1 MSKSSSNHF
10 TCPLDTTW
18 YACPDAPYFV
28 GCCSSDPCT
37 NVDATSTSPCPNIY
51 PASFDTSIY
60 DDILPNLCIDSASA
74 DWYVCNFTD
83 PPFLGCCSS
92 AACANETGCPADDVL
107 AAAWS
112 LSSRGQF
119 ALFQDEGTGD
129 EDDEGNGGGRELS
142 GGAIAG
148 IVVGAVAVL
157 VIVGALVWLF
167 MRTKN
172 KRVAAMGGN
181 GRPPSVVEGEH
192 RLDSRFSNPA
202 GTTTGAG
209 KNQKYM
215 STSSAGISLPS
226 ISPGLLSESERPLS
240 ELFSNT
246 GSEDMP
252 QHKWAPGQKYELGVH
267 GAQKPEP
274 IQELDSHMAEVHE
287 LGGGNRSW

>member
-10 TCPLDTTW
+10 TCPSDGTW
-18 YACPDAPYFV
+18 YVCPDAPYFV

-37 NVDATSTSPCPNIY
+37 NVDATSTAPCPDLY

-60 DDILPNLCIDSASA
+60 DDILPNSCIDSANA

-92 AACANETGCPADDVL
+92 AACANETGCPADDLL

-112 LSSRGQF
+112 SSSRGQF

-129 EDDEGNGGGRELS
+129 DDDEGNSGGGELS

-148 IVVGAVAVL
+148 IVVGAVAAL
-157 VIVGALVWLF
+157 VIVGALVWLL
-167 MRTKN
+167 MRRRNN
-172 KRVAAMGGN
+172 KAAAMSGH
-181 GRPPSVVEGEH
+181 GRTPSVVEGEH
-192 RLDSRFSNPA
+192 RLDSQFSSPA

-209 KNQKYM
+209 KNPKYM
-215 STSSAGISLPS
+215 STSSAGISQPS
-226 ISPGLLSESERPLS
+226 LSPGLLSESERPIS
-240 ELFSNT
+240 ELYSNT
-246 GSEDMP
+246 ESEDMSH
-252 QHKWAPGQKYELGVH
+252 QKWAPGQNYGSGVH

-274 IQELDSHMAEVHE
+274 IQELDSNVAEVHE
-287 LGGGNRSW
+287 LDGGNRP